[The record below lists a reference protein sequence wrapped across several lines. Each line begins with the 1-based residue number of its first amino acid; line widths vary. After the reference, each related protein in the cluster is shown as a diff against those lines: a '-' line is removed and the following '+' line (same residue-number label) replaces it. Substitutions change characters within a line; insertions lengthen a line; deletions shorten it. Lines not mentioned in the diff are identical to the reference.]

1 MTWPIFAVLQSALM
15 LIGALIVFTLH
26 HRRLSKE
33 NAALRDACEASA
45 AEPADAGGEGW
56 EAWLREQIGALGDG
70 DEERIQKLVFEN
82 ALAPADDFAQR
93 LTSALGNDD
102 GATAWEAAR
111 TEAWNLVSAADDA
124 ISETARAH
132 FSCYAAIDEHFGF
145 QPEPWPEGEGSEP
158 QAEEPAEEAV
168 VAAEDADPNDL
179 SADAI
184 DALMDT
190 EAESEPQT
198 ASDGELDAAALQ
210 AENTALKAELEQLK
224 SSGSDEDLRN
234 LLKQFTQ
241 DSREM
246 MGCIQDL
253 ERENAD
259 LKAQLE
265 SSAAA

>member
-56 EAWLREQIGALGDG
+56 EAWLREQIGALGNG

-82 ALAPADDFAQR
+82 ALAPADDFGQR
-93 LTSALGNDD
+93 LSSALGSTD

-111 TEAWNLVSAADDA
+111 TEAWNLVSTADDA
-124 ISETARAH
+124 ISETARTH

-145 QPEPWPEGEGSEP
+145 QPEPWPENEGSEP
-158 QAEEPAEEAV
+158 TAEEPDEEAV
-168 VAAEDADPNDL
+168 VADADPNDL

-184 DALMDT
+184 DALMDSEAQT
-190 EAESEPQT
+190 ET

-210 AENTALKAELEQLK
+210 AENDALKAELEQLK